1 MSWDWDGVSALE
13 MFSISRDRVIHT
25 REEPPGSFT
34 VRVDAIL
41 ALTGDDQAR
50 IEVVDLDGTVIVE
63 GGVAMLLLRTDDGTV
78 QVVESRPSG
87 RTIHRVVWESE

>member
-1 MSWDWDGVSALE
+1 MSWDGSWDGIGALE

-34 VRVDAIL
+34 VKVDAIVS
-41 ALTGDDQAR
+41 LTGDHRAR
-50 IEVVDLDGTVIVE
+50 IE
-63 GGVAMLLLRTDDGTV
+63 
-78 QVVESRPSG
+78 VVESRPSG